1 MNVITPSILAILLS
15 IYAVSVDAPVW
26 ADSPASSD
34 TPITTPVTPSTGP
47 AMSVTAPAIVPTPGS
62 SESTSGE
69 STNDTSIQVDESY
82 MLTTGDRVNVTIANV
97 PEYSAAYQVM
107 VDGCLHL
114 PVIGNVWVRG
124 MTLPAA
130 EAVIASRYATAE
142 ILVDPV
148 VNVTLAE
155 FSPLA
160 IVVTGEVNRPG
171 VYRLSLNG
179 GKLPTVTQA
188 IEQAGGITQQTDL
201 RRVEIHRLQPGNPDQ
216 ILQVSLWTLL
226 TTGDRQQDIT
236 LRDGDTIVLPTATAM
251 DATTVNQLATSSLSP
266 ATIQVNLVGEVNQPG
281 ILQIPPNTPLNQA
294 LLLAGGFNDRARRN
308 SVRLLRLNPN
318 GTVSQRTIRID
329 LAQGVNEDSNPILH
343 NRDVV
348 LIGRSTSV
356 RITDIVGTIL
366 SPVNSVLSIIN
377 LFSSFFK

>member
-1 MNVITPSILAILLS
+1 
-15 IYAVSVDAPVW
+15 
-26 ADSPASSD
+26 
-34 TPITTPVTPSTGP
+34 
-47 AMSVTAPAIVPTPGS
+47 MSVTAPAIVPTPGS